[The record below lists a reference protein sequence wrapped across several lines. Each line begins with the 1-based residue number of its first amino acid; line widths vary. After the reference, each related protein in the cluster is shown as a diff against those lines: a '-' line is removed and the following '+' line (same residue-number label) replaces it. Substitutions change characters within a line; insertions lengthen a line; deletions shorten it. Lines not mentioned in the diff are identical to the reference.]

1 LVKSYGA
8 EASQKL
14 GVDEKQVFKTIVVE
28 TSDGMAVGV
37 IPVSSLL
44 NMKLIAKTLKS
55 KKCAMANKNDVERS
69 TGYILG
75 GVSPLAQKRSLPTV
89 IDISANNFD
98 TIYVSAGKRG
108 LDIEIKPDDLQKL
121 TRAAFANITKE

>member
-1 LVKSYGA
+1 MVKSYGA